1 MTNKKRIITV
11 MLVTALIFVVLCSAL
26 FIIHGSEHDCIG
38 EGCVI
43 CNCINLIEGLQRL
56 IALASAA
63 FMFAAIPLL
72 TVLFYAFSLENS
84 KRENTPIKLKVKILN

>member
-1 MTNKKRIITV
+1 MAKKNRIIAILLAIT
-11 MLVTALIFVVLCSAL
+11 IFFVVLCSAL

-84 KRENTPIKLKVKILN
+84 KRENTPIKLKVKLLN